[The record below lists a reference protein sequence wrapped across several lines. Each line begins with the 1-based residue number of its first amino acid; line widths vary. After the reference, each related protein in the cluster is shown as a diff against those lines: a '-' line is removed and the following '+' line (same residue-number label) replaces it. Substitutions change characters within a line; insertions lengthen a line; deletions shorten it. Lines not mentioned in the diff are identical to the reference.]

1 MSKIGP
7 SGCWANAM
15 SEPRIPIANIYY
27 MFCYA
32 WDRFEQAKATDVGA
46 ESSPDL
52 PNLLARVLLAGTR
65 HLMRRGLDR
74 GYQPKVEELAT
85 VRGRIELND
94 SLTLQAQ
101 RIRRLSCE
109 FDELSHDVL
118 HNRIIK
124 ASMLRLSS
132 VRSLEPRI
140 AHELRATARTLR
152 TVSDMR
158 PTGAD
163 FARVQLH
170 RNNAYYD
177 FLLRVC
183 RLAFDLM
190 LPNTD
195 GTGFQF
201 QDILRDERKM
211 ALVFESFVRNFYR
224 TEQIAFRVTPLQLPW
239 DAIPLACDDNVSL
252 PQMRTDIFL
261 RSPTRRIIIDT
272 KYYRDA
278 FQERFG
284 SKSFRSENLYQLFAY
299 LKNAEA
305 LGPDFTAVEGM
316 LLYPSVDQRI
326 DAQYEIQGHSLRIVT
341 IDLNQEWGAI
351 AAGLKSL
358 LLPSQTAAAA

>member
-1 MSKIGP
+1 MSD
-7 SGCWANAM
+7 
-15 SEPRIPIANIYY
+15 PRIPIANIYY

-46 ESSPDL
+46 EPSPDL
-52 PNLLARVLLAGTR
+52 PNLLARVLLAGVR
-65 HLMRRGLDR
+65 NLIRRGLDR

-85 VRGRIELND
+85 VRGRIEID
-94 SLTLQAQ
+94 ASLSLQAQ
-101 RIRRLSCE
+101 RIRRLACE

-124 ASMLRLSS
+124 ASMLRLAG
-132 VRSLEPRI
+132 VRSLEPDL
-140 AHELRATARTLR
+140 AHELRAASRTLR
-152 TVSDMR
+152 DVTDMR
-158 PTGAD
+158 LTGAD

-190 LPNTD
+190 LPNAD
-195 GTGFQF
+195 GNGFQF

-224 TEQIAFRVTPLQLPW
+224 TEQTAFRVSPLQLRW
-239 DAIPLACDDNVSL
+239 DAIPISRDQTIVL

-261 RSPTRRIIIDT
+261 SSPTRRIIIDT

-278 FQERFG
+278 LQERFG
-284 SKSFRSENLYQLFAY
+284 SKTFRSENLYQLFSY

-305 LGPDFTAVEGM
+305 IGPEFAGVEGM
-316 LLYPSVDQRI
+316 LLYPAVNHRV
-326 DAQYEIQGHSLRIVT
+326 DAQYQIQGHAVRIVT
-341 IDLNQEWGAI
+341 IDLDQEWPGI
-351 AAGLKSL
+351 EEGLRSL
-358 LLPSQTAAAA
+358 LQPPPTAAAA

>member
-1 MSKIGP
+1 
-7 SGCWANAM
+7 M
-15 SEPRIPIANIYY
+15 SEPRIPISNIYY

-52 PNLLARVLLAGTR
+52 PNLLARVLLAGAR
-65 HLMRRGLDR
+65 HLIRRGLDR
-74 GYQPKVEELAT
+74 GYQSTMEELAT
-85 VRGRIELND
+85 VRGRIEIND

-101 RIRRLSCE
+101 RIRRLACE
-109 FDELSHDVL
+109 FDDLNHDIL

-132 VRSLEPRI
+132 VRSLDPII

-152 TVSDMR
+152 HVTEMR
-158 PTGAD
+158 LTGAD

-190 LPNTD
+190 LPNAD
-195 GTGFQF
+195 GRGFQF

-224 TEQIAFRVTPLQLPW
+224 TEQNSFRVTPLQLTW
-239 DAIPLACDDNVSL
+239 DAIPRASDRTIGL
-252 PQMRTDIFL
+252 PQMRTDLFL
-261 RSPTRRIIIDT
+261 SSPTRRIIIDT

-305 LGPDFTAVEGM
+305 LGPDFAVVEGM
-316 LLYPSVDQRI
+316 LLYPAVDQSI
-326 DAQYEIQGHSLRIVT
+326 DSQYEVQGHTLRIVT
-341 IDLNQEWGAI
+341 IDLDQEWAAI
-351 AAGLKSL
+351 ASGLKSL
-358 LLPSQTAAAA
+358 LILPQVNVTA